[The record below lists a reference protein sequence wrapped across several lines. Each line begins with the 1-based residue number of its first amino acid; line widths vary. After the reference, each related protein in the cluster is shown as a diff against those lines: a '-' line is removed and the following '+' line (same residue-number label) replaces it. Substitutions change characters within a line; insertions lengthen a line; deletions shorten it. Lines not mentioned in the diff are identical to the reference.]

1 MGKVVYLTP
10 PFVTSDADLGLLTR
24 AVCSVVCA

>member
-10 PFVTSDADLGLLTR
+10 AFVTSDAELGLLTSAIR
-24 AVCSVVCA
+24 SVVCA

>member
-10 PFVTSDADLGLLTR
+10 AFVTSDAEVELLTR
-24 AVCSVVCA
+24 AVRSVVCD